1 MINIKNKSLASPR
14 IYLTLTLLMVIA
26 IMSSYAVVHQLW
38 DLAFIELFTPS
49 FDLSLQD
56 MNAQLKIL
64 PTMLVASAAGGL
76 LGLVSV
82 LLQQL
87 VKNTLASDTTLAVG
101 SGANMAL
108 LLVTLFL
115 PSLSLGGSFWVAFI
129 GALASMALVFILAAP
144 SRMNPLVLVLGGLVT
159 NILLGAIAAL
169 LLIYY
174 SEEALSIMVWAGG
187 RLTQNNWQ
195 VASIFMIA
203 SLVAFVSLIPLL
215 KPLEI
220 MSLDDRQAK
229 SLGVPINLIRGLVV
243 ALVAILTALVVSR
256 VGVISFIGLGAATLV
271 NVFSVRH
278 IGYRLLLGY
287 GFGALLLWITSN
299 VITLL
304 QDYIGLAIPADTMTA
319 ILGAPLIIWLIVK
332 QRHQHTDEVIPSI
345 VSTRRH
351 VNLMRWSVGFVLL
364 LVGTLVFTAT
374 AKGWQLNPVWD
385 LITNFRLPRTLSAA
399 ATGVMLAVAGVLLQ
413 TLTRNP
419 MASPEVLGISS
430 GSAIGVLLAFVFLPQ
445 FGYSGIVLSGLLGA
459 FMVLSL
465 ILWLARRIN
474 PAYLLLVGVSIAALM
489 SGLLSLVKI
498 SGDQRL
504 QAMLSWLSGSTY
516 IASPE
521 TAWILVGL
529 AFILFL
535 LSLMLIKPLQILSL
549 GSNVA
554 RELGVSLRL
563 YQSLVLILVAA
574 LSTVSTLAVGPLSFV
589 GLMIPHLATTLGAV
603 QLKRQIQLAA
613 ILGAGLMIVADWIG
627 RYLIFPYEIPAG
639 TIAAIIGGM
648 YFLYLMRRINA

>member
-1 MINIKNKSLASPR
+1 MNIKNNFLALSP
-14 IYLTLTLLMVIA
+14 IYLILTLLVIIA
-26 IMSSYAVVHQLW
+26 IGSSYSVVYQLW
-38 DLAFIELFTPS
+38 NLAFIELFSPS
-49 FDLSLQD
+49 FDLSFKD
-56 MNAQLKIL
+56 MDAQLKIL
-64 PTMLVASAAGGL
+64 PTMLVATAAGGL

-101 SGANMAL
+101 SGANIAL

-115 PSLSLGGSFWVAFI
+115 PNLSLGGSFWIAFI
-129 GALASMALVFILAAP
+129 GALSSMGLVFMLAAP
-144 SRMNPLVLVLGGLVT
+144 SLMNPLVLVLGGLVT

-187 RLTQNNWQ
+187 SLTQNNWQ
-195 VASIFMIA
+195 VANTFMFA
-203 SLVAFVSLIPLL
+203 SLAAFVTLIPIL

-220 MSLDDRQAK
+220 MSLDDRQAQ
-229 SLGVPINLIRGLVV
+229 SLGVPVNIIRGLVV

-256 VGVISFIGLGAATLV
+256 VGIISFVGLGAATLV
-271 NVFSVRH
+271 NVFSVKR
-278 IGYRLLLGY
+278 IGSRLLLGY
-287 GFGALLLWITSN
+287 VFGALLLWITSN
-299 VITLL
+299 AITLL
-304 QDYIGLAIPADTMTA
+304 QAYLSLAIPVDTMTA
-319 ILGAPLIIWLIVK
+319 ILGAPLIIWLIVR

-345 VSTRRH
+345 VSVRRH
-351 VNLMRWSVGFVLL
+351 VHLVRWSVGLILL
-364 LVGTLVFTAT
+364 TVGTLIFTAT
-374 AKGWQLNPVWD
+374 AKGWQLNAVWD
-385 LITNFRLPRTLSAA
+385 LIANFRLPRTLSAA

-445 FGYSGIVLSGLLGA
+445 FGYSGLVLSGLLGA
-459 FMVLSL
+459 FIVLSL

-529 AFILFL
+529 ASVLFL

-549 GSNVA
+549 GSGVA
-554 RELGVSLRL
+554 RELGVSLRV

-574 LSTVSTLAVGPLSFV
+574 LSTVSTLAVGPLSFL

-603 QLKRQIQLAA
+603 QLKRQLQLAA
-613 ILGAGLMIVADWIG
+613 ILGAGLMVMADWIG

-639 TIAAIIGGM
+639 TIAAIIGGA
-648 YFLYLMRRINA
+648 YFLYLMRRIKA

>member
-1 MINIKNKSLASPR
+1 MIIKKLFLPANR
-14 IYLTLTLLMVIA
+14 VYITVILLILMA
-26 IMSSYAVVHQLW
+26 MMSSYAVFYQLW
-38 DLAFIELFTPS
+38 HLSFIELFTPS
-49 FDLSLQD
+49 FDLSFKD
-56 MNAQLKIL
+56 MAAQLQIV
-64 PTMLVASAAGGL
+64 PTMIVASTAGGI

-108 LLVTLFL
+108 LMVTLFL
-115 PSLSLGGSFWVAFI
+115 PSLSLSGSFWVAFI
-129 GALASMALVFILAAP
+129 GALSSMAIVFTLAAP

-174 SEEALSIMVWAGG
+174 SEKALSIMVWAGG
-187 RLTQNNWQ
+187 SLTQNNWH
-195 VASIFMIA
+195 VSIVLVIA
-203 SLVAFVSLIPLL
+203 SVAAFVSLIPLL

-229 SLGVPINLIRGLVV
+229 SLGVPVNIIRGLVV
-243 ALVAILTALVVSR
+243 GLVALLTALVVSR
-256 VGVISFIGLGAATLV
+256 VGAIGFIGLGAATLV
-271 NVFSVRH
+271 NVFSVRR

-287 GFGALLLWITSN
+287 GFGALLLWTTSN
-299 VITLL
+299 ATTLL
-304 QDYIGLAIPADTMTA
+304 QHYLSMNIPADTMTA
-319 ILGAPLIIWLIVK
+319 ILGAPLVIWLIVT
-332 QRHQHTDEVIPSI
+332 QSRQNTDEASPSLM
-345 VSTRRH
+345 SERRH
-351 VNLMRWSVGFVLL
+351 INVVGWGVALAL
-364 LVGTLVFTAT
+364 LVVTILIFTAT
-374 AKGWQLNPVWD
+374 AHGWQLNAIWG
-385 LITNFRLPRTLSAA
+385 LIVDFRLPRTLSAA
-399 ATGVMLAVAGVLLQ
+399 ATGVMLATAGVLLQ

-445 FGYSGIVLSGLLGA
+445 FGYVGIALSGLLGA
-459 FMVLSL
+459 SIVLSL

-474 PAYLLLVGVSIAALM
+474 PAYLLLVGVAIAALM
-489 SGLLSLVKI
+489 GGLLSLVKI

-516 IASPE
+516 LASPE
-521 TAWILVGL
+521 TAWLLVIF
-529 AFILFL
+529 AFVLFL
-535 LSLMLIKPLQILSL
+535 LSFMLIKPLQILSL
-549 GSNVA
+549 GSGVA

-563 YQSLVLILVAA
+563 FQSLILILVAA

-603 QLKRQIQLAA
+603 QLKRQMQLSA
-613 ILGAGLMIVADWIG
+613 ILGAGLMVLADWLG
-627 RYLIFPYEIPAG
+627 RYIIFPYEIPAG
-639 TIAAIIGGM
+639 TIAAIIGGA
-648 YFLYLMRRINA
+648 YFLYLMRRIRA

>member
-1 MINIKNKSLASPR
+1 MIKNNFLAANR
-14 IYLTLTLLMVIA
+14 IYLIVVFLIVLVA
-26 IMSSYAVVHQLW
+26 VSSYAVVHQLW
-38 DLAFIELFTPS
+38 HLNFLELFTRS
-49 FDLSLQD
+49 FKLSLSD
-56 MNAQLKIL
+56 MSIQLQIL
-64 PTMLVASAAGGL
+64 PTMLVASTAGGL

-108 LLVTLFL
+108 LIVTLFL
-115 PSLSLGGSFWVAFI
+115 PSLALGGSFWVAFI
-129 GALASMALVFILAAP
+129 GALSSMAIVFILAAP

-159 NILLGAIAAL
+159 NILLGAITAL

-174 SEEALSIMVWAGG
+174 AEESLNVMVWAAGS
-187 RLTQNNWQ
+187 LTQNNWQ
-195 VASIFMIA
+195 VSVILIIA
-203 SLVAFVSLIPLL
+203 SVVAFFSLLPLL

-229 SLGVPINLIRGLVV
+229 SLGVPINLIRGLIVGLV
-243 ALVAILTALVVSR
+243 ALLTALVVSR
-256 VGVISFIGLGAATLV
+256 VGPIGFIGLGAATLV
-271 NVFSVRH
+271 NIFSVRR

-287 GFGALLLWITSN
+287 VFGALLLWITSN
-299 VITLL
+299 TTTLL
-304 QDYIGLAIPADTMTA
+304 QHSLNLNIPADAMTA
-319 ILGAPLIIWLIVK
+319 ILGAPLVIWLIMT
-332 QRHQHTDEVIPSI
+332 QSRQHTDEVIPTL
-345 VSTRRH
+345 VSERRDT
-351 VNLMRWSVGFVLL
+351 NLIGWSVALVLL
-364 LVGTLVFTAT
+364 TAGLLVFTAT
-374 AKGWQLNPVWD
+374 SNGWQLSTLGH
-385 LITNFRLPRTLSAA
+385 LIIDFRLPRTLSAA
-399 ATGVMLAVAGVLLQ
+399 ATGVMLATAGVLLQ

-430 GSAIGVLLAFVFLPQ
+430 GSAIGVVLAFVFLPS
-445 FGYSGIVLSGLLGA
+445 FGYTGIMLSGLLGA
-459 FMVLSL
+459 SIVLSL

-474 PAYLLLVGVSIAALM
+474 PAYLLLVGVAIAALM
-489 SGLLSLVKI
+489 GGLLSLVKI

-504 QAMLSWLSGSTY
+504 QAVLSWLSGSTY
-516 IASPE
+516 LASPE

-535 LSLMLIKPLQILSL
+535 LSLLLIKSLEILSL
-549 GSNVA
+549 GSSVA

-574 LSTVSTLAVGPLSFV
+574 LSTASTLAVGPLSFV

-603 QLKRQIQLAA
+603 QLKRQIQLSA
-613 ILGAGLMIVADWIG
+613 ILGAGLMVIADWIG

-639 TIAAIIGGM
+639 TIAAIIGGA
-648 YFLYLMRRINA
+648 YFLYLMRRIKA

>member
-1 MINIKNKSLASPR
+1 MMNKNNFLSANR
-14 IYLTLTLLMVIA
+14 IYMMVIFLILIA
-26 IMSSYAVVHQLW
+26 VVSSYAVVHQLW
-38 DLAFIELFTPS
+38 PLAFLELFTPS
-49 FDLSLQD
+49 FDLSLSD
-56 MNAQLKIL
+56 MSIQLQIL
-64 PTMLVASAAGGL
+64 PTMLVALTSGGL

-108 LLVTLFL
+108 LIVTLFL
-115 PSLSLGGSFWVAFI
+115 PSLALGGSFWVAFV
-129 GALASMALVFILAAP
+129 GALGSIAIVFLLAAP

-159 NILLGAIAAL
+159 NILLSAITAL

-174 SEEALSIMVWAGG
+174 AEESLNVMVWAAGS
-187 RLTQNNWQ
+187 LTQNNWQ
-195 VASIFMIA
+195 VSAVLIIA
-203 SLVAFVSLIPLL
+203 SVVAFISLMPLL

-243 ALVAILTALVVSR
+243 GLVALLTALVVSR
-256 VGVISFIGLGAATLV
+256 VGPIGFIGLGAATLV
-271 NVFSVRH
+271 NVFSVRR

-299 VITLL
+299 ATTLL
-304 QDYIGLAIPADTMTA
+304 QHSLNLNIPADAMTA
-319 ILGAPLIIWLIVK
+319 ILGAPLVIWLIVS
-332 QRHQHTDEVIPSI
+332 QSRQHTDEVIP
-345 VSTRRH
+345 
-351 VNLMRWSVGFVLL
+351 
-364 LVGTLVFTAT
+364 TLVSERRDIHLMGWGIALILLIVGVLIFTAT
-374 AKGWQLNPVWD
+374 SNGWQLSTLRH
-385 LITNFRLPRTLSAA
+385 LIVDFRLPRTLSAA
-399 ATGVMLAVAGVLLQ
+399 ATGIMLATAGVLLQ

-430 GSAIGVLLAFVFLPQ
+430 GSSIGVVLAFVFLPS
-445 FGYSGIVLSGLLGA
+445 FGYTGIILSGLLGA
-459 FMVLSL
+459 FIVLSL

-474 PAYLLLVGVSIAALM
+474 PAYLLLVGVAIAALM
-489 SGLLSLVKI
+489 GGLLSLVKI

-504 QAMLSWLSGSTY
+504 QAVLSWLSGSTY
-516 IASPE
+516 LASPE

-535 LSLMLIKPLQILSL
+535 LSFIVIKPLEILSL
-549 GSNVA
+549 GSGIA

-563 YQSLVLILVAA
+563 YQSLVLILVAL
-574 LSTVSTLAVGPLSFV
+574 LSTISTLAVGPLSFV
-589 GLMIPHLATTLGAV
+589 GLMIPHLASTLGAV
-603 QLKRQIQLAA
+603 KLKRQIQLSA
-613 ILGAGLMIVADWIG
+613 ILGAGLMVIADWIG

-639 TIAAIIGGM
+639 TIAAIIGGA
-648 YFLYLMRRINA
+648 YFLYLMRRIEA